1 MRQIERGGAGR
12 GKWVV
17 GILCLALLPVG
28 AGPGR
33 VGAAGEGLQVQ
44 EAAPNRGAA
53 AVWQALQRLR
63 TTLSVLHT
71 TAHPDD
77 EDAAL
82 LTWLARSEGVRTG
95 LLTLNRGE
103 GGANLIGPELYD
115 ALGILRTEEMLAA
128 NRLYGIDAQ
137 MFTRVTDFGF
147 SKRLDET
154 IEHWGREVVLRDM
167 VHAIR
172 RYRPEVMVSRFHG
185 EARDGHGNHQA
196 AGLLS
201 REAFRAAGDPAVFPE
216 QLTGGLRP
224 WQAKKL
230 YLSLRANEEATLRI
244 DVGGFDPLQGRSW
257 REIAMEGYGL
267 HRSQSVGQAR
277 PMPGTATTA
286 LRLVESKVGPVGPE
300 QNLGEGLG
308 GSLTDLARLAPTLPL
323 GEDLTRMGGAIEE
336 AFRQFDARAPWR
348 ITGQLVTARRHLRR
362 AIETVMPAS
371 PNDGGAEQVLFLL
384 QRKEKELN
392 DAVNLAL
399 GLSLEVLVE
408 PERPAAAGGF
418 MPRPRQTFGVTTPG
432 EAFTL
437 SATVVCRG
445 EAQPTRGQLRL
456 EAPAGW
462 EIGAPSAEGPLP
474 GRNRPQRHD
483 FRVRVPL
490 DAPATRAYWS
500 RDSELRDFVYR
511 IDQPA
516 LLHEPFAPPELHG
529 VYRYSIEGETFEY
542 RQPARTSFVRA
553 PYGEQRRLVTVAP
566 ALNVAMTPRVGVA
579 LPGAT
584 GKTEVTVTV
593 SHNRKEETAGQVRL
607 SVPAGWRTEPA
618 SQPFTFRHEGET
630 ASYRFQVVTTKVSAG
645 ETYRV
650 EAVAEHAGRDYR
662 EGYQT
667 IAYPDLEPRPLYRA
681 AAMEIRGIAVR
692 VPANL
697 HVGYVMGVGDLV
709 PDALRQIGVRVSLLG
724 AADLANS
731 PLDGYDAILIGI
743 RASAVRPDLKAH
755 NRRLLEYAE
764 RGGNLIW
771 QYQTPEFDEIPYGP
785 FPYQMG
791 RNPEE
796 VSEEESV
803 VTMLQPNHPLFAGPN
818 RITAADFDGWV
829 EERGSKWWREWDPR
843 YIPLLECHDRGQ
855 PPQRGGML
863 QAEYGRGIFTYA
875 GYAFYRQLPAGVGG
889 AYKLFANLISLRP
902 RAASPSNPS
911 NPTQGRTR
919 R

>member
-1 MRQIERGGAGR
+1 
-12 GKWVV
+12 V
-17 GILCLALLPVG
+17 GLFCLALLPIGVSL
-28 AGPGR
+28 GR
-33 VGAAGEGLQVQ
+33 VGASEGEAIQVQ
-44 EAAPNRGAA
+44 EVAPNRGAA
-53 AVWQALQRLR
+53 AVWEALLRLR
-63 TTLSVLHT
+63 TTRSVLHT

-128 NRLYGIDAQ
+128 NRFYGIDAQ

-154 IEHWGREVVLRDM
+154 IEHWGREVALRDL

-172 RYRPEVMVSRFHG
+172 RYRPEIIVSRFHG
-185 EARDGHGNHQA
+185 AARDGHGNHQA

-201 REAFRAAGDPAVFPE
+201 REAFDAAGDPAVFPD
-216 QLTGGLRP
+216 QLVGGMRP

-230 YLSLRANEEATLRI
+230 YLSLRGNEEATLRI

-277 PMPGTATTA
+277 PTPGSATTS
-286 LRLVESKVGPVGPE
+286 LRLVESKVGAVGPE
-300 QNLGEGLG
+300 QNLGEGLS
-308 GSLTDLARLAPTLPL
+308 GSLTDLARLAPALSL
-323 GEDLTRMGGAIEE
+323 GEDLAQMGGAIEE
-336 AFRQFDARAPWR
+336 AFRQFDARAPWKV
-348 ITGQLVTARRHLRR
+348 TGHLVTARRHLRQAVER
-362 AIETVMPAS
+362 VTPAS
-371 PNDGGAEQVLFLL
+371 RNDDGAEQILFLL
-384 QRKEKELN
+384 HHKEKELN
-392 DAVNLAL
+392 HTVNLAL

-408 PERPAAAGGF
+408 PERAVPAGGF

-432 EAFTL
+432 ESFTL

-445 EAQPTRGQLRL
+445 ETQPSRGQLLL
-456 EAPAGW
+456 EAPTGW
-462 EIGAPSAEGPLP
+462 EIGSPSAEGPLP
-474 GRNRPQRHD
+474 GRNLPQRHD
-483 FRVRVPL
+483 FRVQVPD
-490 DAPATRAYWS
+490 DAPPTRPYWS

-511 IDQPA
+511 IDRPER
-516 LLHEPFAPPELHG
+516 LHEPFAEPELQG

-566 ALNVAMTPRVGVA
+566 ALNVSMAPRVGVA

-584 GKTEVTVTV
+584 GRTEVTVTI
-593 SHNRKEETAGQVRL
+593 SHNRKEETTGQVRL

-618 SQPFTFRHEGET
+618 SQPYTFRHEGET
-630 ASYRFQVVTTKVSAG
+630 ASFRFEVIRPTVAAG
-645 ETYRV
+645 ETYRI
-650 EAVAEHAGRDYR
+650 EAVAEHAGRSYR
-662 EGYQT
+662 EGYQM

-681 AAMEIRGIAVR
+681 AVMEVRGIEVR

-697 HVGYVMGVGDLV
+697 HLGYVMGVGDLV
-709 PDALRQIGVRVSLLG
+709 PEALRQIGVRVSLLG

-731 PLDGYDAILIGI
+731 PLDGYDAIVVGI

-755 NRRLLEYAE
+755 NRRLLDYVEQ
-764 RGGNLIW
+764 GGNLIW

-803 VTMLQPNHPLFAGPN
+803 VTLLQPNHPLFTGPN

-843 YIPLLECHDRGQ
+843 YVPLLECHDRGQ
-855 PPQRGGML
+855 EPQRGGML
-863 QAEYGRGIFTYA
+863 QAEYGRGVFTYA

-889 AYKLFANLISLRP
+889 AYRLFANLISLRP
-902 RAASPSNPS
+902 RVARPSSPSS
-911 NPTQGRTR
+911 PTPGRTR